1 MEGIVGDSAKS
12 IQSIVDRDT
21 NFARK
26 YGYAR
31 GLRWNAISA
40 VEIFE
45 PVLAYW
51 EKRVDTDKS
60 TLERLLDTGVL
71 LELMNLFVH
80 MNRDEFYSTHVSVK
94 CKSCLGKLCTVKRDL
109 YNAVVIKCRFVSL
122 VCKFSVK
129 TLLAK
134 ACAVTRKIMKRNVEW
149 IIRETKESECKRW
162 RQSWNTCRNLT
173 YNVGVLS
180 EHVYEESRR
189 WVHIKKIT
197 PKEVASLA
205 TLDRLTSDEDEIKSE
220 LGLSIESISKY
231 DVTALCL
238 REVNSLLEH
247 LVTILQ
253 PIAASCCGSMLRMK
267 WYLNTVLFDKDFTI
281 PTYL

>member
-26 YGYAR
+26 YGYAG

-122 VCKFSVK
+122 VCKFSVNIQFIK
-129 TLLAK
+129 QLARLTGQDVKHSCLRLLRQIISNEVAVLFNWHGVKNKENFSKLNLCQVILSVIRNAHTSVKDEQISKPIKIWLAHAK
-134 ACAVTRKIMKRNVEW
+134 ERIERQRGKNTTDQVRNNDG
-149 IIRETKESECKRW
+149 RDAPA
-162 RQSWNTCRNLT
+162 QLQ
-173 YNVGVLS
+173 
-180 EHVYEESRR
+180 SRR
-189 WVHIKKIT
+189 G
-197 PKEVASLA
+197 
-205 TLDRLTSDEDEIKSE
+205 SDD
-220 LGLSIESISKY
+220 
-231 DVTALCL
+231 
-238 REVNSLLEH
+238 H
-247 LVTILQ
+247 
-253 PIAASCCGSMLRMK
+253 
-267 WYLNTVLFDKDFTI
+267 
-281 PTYL
+281 